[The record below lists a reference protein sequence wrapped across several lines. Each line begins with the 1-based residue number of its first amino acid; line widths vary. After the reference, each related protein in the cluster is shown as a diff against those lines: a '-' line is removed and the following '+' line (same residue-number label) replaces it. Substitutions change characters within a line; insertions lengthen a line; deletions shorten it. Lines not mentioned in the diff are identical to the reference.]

1 MTFAEYLQA
10 QELAPKTIHRYS
22 IDIGQFKD
30 WLDTEQI
37 SETSFHYND
46 LMAFIQHL
54 MDEGMGKR
62 RISQLLSIIR
72 HYCSY
77 MIREAQRTDNP
88 AAGVYIRGLSRS
100 IPVNLLTTEE
110 MDLLYQQYQI
120 QLQVSDGN
128 KIMLGL
134 LVYQGLTVAELIRL
148 KAHHFLI
155 RDGRVIIKGT
165 RHTSERK
172 MNLEVHQIEPL
183 QQYIKISKDKQGY
196 LFIEPRR
203 REVSPTNIGNRLQYM
218 FYQLRQLNPKVI
230 SAKQIR
236 MSVITN
242 WLKKHSLRETQYLAG
257 HKYVSSTARYQ
268 TTNLD
273 DLKQALKD
281 HHPLK

>member
-1 MTFAEYLQA
+1 MLFTAYLQA
-10 QELAPKTIHRYS
+10 QKLAPKTVRRYS
-22 IDIGQFKD
+22 VDISLFLA
-30 WLDTEQI
+30 WLNTEQI
-37 SETSFHYND
+37 TPHQFHYND
-46 LMAFIQHL
+46 LIAFIQHL
-54 MDEGMGKR
+54 TDGGMGKR

-77 MIREAQRTDNP
+77 QIHKKERIDNP
-88 AAGVYIRGLSRS
+88 AAGLFIKGLNRAV
-100 IPVNLLTTEE
+100 PVNLLNEEE

-120 QLQVSDGN
+120 QLHVSDGN

-134 LVYQGLTVAELIRL
+134 LVCQGLTVAEIMRL
-148 KAHHFLI
+148 KSHHFLMKE
-155 RDGRVIIKGT
+155 GKVIIKGT
-165 RHTSERK
+165 HHTNERK
-172 MNLEVHQIEPL
+172 MNLKAHQIEPL
-183 QQYIKISKDKQGY
+183 QQYIKARKDKEDC
-196 LFIEPRR
+196 LFIEPKKQQ
-203 REVSPTNIGNRLQYM
+203 VSEENIRNRLQYM

-242 WLKKHSLRETQYLAG
+242 WLKKHSLREAQYLAG

-273 DLKQALKD
+273 DLQQALKD

>member
-1 MTFAEYLQA
+1 MTFMQYLQT
-10 QELAPKTIHRYS
+10 QQLAPKTVRRYS
-22 IDIGQFKD
+22 VDIGRLKD
-30 WLDTEQI
+30 WLGVEQI
-37 SETSFHYND
+37 SEVEFHYND
-46 LMAFIQHL
+46 LMAFIQHIT
-54 MDEGMGKR
+54 EGGMGKR
-62 RISQLLSIIR
+62 RISQLLSVIR

-77 MIREAQRTDNP
+77 QIREQQRTDNP
-88 AAGVYIRGLSRS
+88 AAGVFIKGINRS
-100 IPVNLLTTEE
+100 VPVNLLTTEE
-110 MDLLYQQYQI
+110 MNLLYQQYQI
-120 QLQVSDGN
+120 QLHVSDGN

-165 RHTSERK
+165 HHTSERK
-172 MNLEVHQIEPL
+172 MNLEAHQIEPL
-183 QQYIKISKDKQGY
+183 QQYIKASKGKEGY
-196 LFIEPRR
+196 LFVEPKKQQ
-203 REVSPTNIGNRLQYM
+203 VSEKNISNRLQYM

-242 WLKKHSLRETQYLAG
+242 WLKKHSLREPQYLAG

-273 DLKQALKD
+273 DLQQALKD

>member
-1 MTFAEYLQA
+1 MLFTAYLQA
-10 QELAPKTIHRYS
+10 QQLAPKTVRRYS
-22 IDIGQFKD
+22 VDIAQFKD
-30 WLDTEQI
+30 WLDAEQI
-37 SETSFHYND
+37 GEIAFHYND

-54 MDEGMGKR
+54 TEQGMGKR

-77 MIREAQRTDNP
+77 LISEKLRTDNP
-88 AAGVYIRGLSRS
+88 AAGVFIRGVSRT

-120 QLQVSDGN
+120 QLHVSDGN

-165 RHTSERK
+165 HHTNERK
-172 MNLEVHQIEPL
+172 MNLEAHQIEPL
-183 QQYIKISKDKQGY
+183 QQYIKISKEKEGY
-196 LFIEPRR
+196 LFTEPRKQQ
-203 REVSPTNIGNRLQYM
+203 VSEKNISNRLQYM

-273 DLKQALKD
+273 DLQQALKD

>member
-1 MTFAEYLQA
+1 MTFTAYLQNMDLA
-10 QELAPKTIHRYS
+10 KRSIQHYTARVERFSAWLGQEQVSAEAFS
-22 IDIGQFKD
+22 
-30 WLDTEQI
+30 
-37 SETSFHYND
+37 YND
-46 LMAFIQHL
+46 LMAFMQGLQQEGASTLQVSGHL
-54 MDEGMGKR
+54 TA
-62 RISQLLSIIR
+62 IR

-77 MIREAQRTDNP
+77 LIHERQRTDNP
-88 AAGVYIRGLSRS
+88 AAGVFVRGIIRSV
-100 IPVNLLTTEE
+100 PVNLLTTEE

-120 QLQVSDGN
+120 QLSVHVSN

-134 LVYQGLTVAELIRL
+134 LVYQGLSVGELMRL
-148 KAHHFLI
+148 KAHHFLMKDGKILI
-155 RDGRVIIKGT
+155 RGT
-165 RHTSERK
+165 HHTGERI
-172 MNLEVHQIEPL
+172 LPLQAHQVPVL
-183 QQYIKISKDKQGY
+183 QQYLRQHKDGEGY
-196 LFIEPRR
+196 LFTEPRKQQ
-203 REVSPTNIGNRLQYM
+203 VSEKNISNRLQYM

-273 DLKQALKD
+273 DLQQALKD

>member
-1 MTFAEYLQA
+1 MLFTAYLQA
-10 QELAPKTIHRYS
+10 QKLAPKTVRRYS
-22 IDIGQFKD
+22 VDISLFLA
-30 WLDTEQI
+30 WLNTEQI
-37 SETSFHYND
+37 TPHQFHYND
-46 LMAFIQHL
+46 LIAFIQRL
-54 MDEGMGKR
+54 TDEGMGKR
-62 RISQLLSIIR
+62 RISQLLCIIR

-77 MIREAQRTDNP
+77 QIHEKQRTDNP
-88 AAGVYIRGLSRS
+88 AAGVFIKGIHRS
-100 IPVNLLTTEE
+100 VPVNLLATEE

-120 QLQVSDGN
+120 QLHVSDGN

-165 RHTSERK
+165 HHTNERK
-172 MNLEVHQIEPL
+172 MNLEAHQIEPL
-183 QQYIKISKDKQGY
+183 QQYIKTRKDKEGY
-196 LFIEPRR
+196 LFIEPRKQQ
-203 REVSPTNIGNRLQYM
+203 VSEKNISNRLQYM

-242 WLKKHSLRETQYLAG
+242 WLKKYSLRETQYLAG

-273 DLKQALKD
+273 DLQQALKD